1 MDSFPS
7 PSIRSDRLDLREF
20 GADDLGLAVEVVA
33 EGVPEALPP
42 GVPADRDE
50 LAAWFATGMYSTGRA
65 DAVHLIMLD
74 RASGR
79 MVGAIGVFH
88 PDWQVR
94 SAEIGYGVR
103 TDARSQGYATEA
115 LAAVARWLLTEAG
128 IQRAW
133 LSANTDNTASI
144 RVAQKAGFRR
154 EGTLRRAGI
163 EDDGL
168 HDLAVF
174 SLLDDDE
181 RPELRPEGTHRRD
194 HAPMM
199 AVRSRYGSSAD
210 SGSETA
216 PEVGAGFGLRG
227 SLSPAP
233 PPRPG

>member
-33 EGVPEALPP
+33 AGAPEALPP

-103 TDARSQGYATEA
+103 SDARGQGYATEA
-115 LAAVARWLLTEAG
+115 LAAVARWLLTEGG

-144 RVAQKAGFRR
+144 RVAERAGFRR
-154 EGTLRRAGI
+154 EGTLRRAGL

-181 RPELRPEGTHRRD
+181 LAELRPEERTRN
-194 HAPMM
+194 HAPMT
-199 AVRSRYGSSAD
+199 ADRSRYGSSAD

-216 PEVGAGFGLRG
+216 PEVGTGLGLRG